1 MNTQHLSVV
10 ETILFSQPYVQ
21 LSLAAVFLLFLRY
34 ALSQSD
40 NIPFINPKKSSELTA
55 SRPRSAFLAQSK
67 EILSKGHELY
77 PDQPYRANTD
87 WGEVLLLPPSL
98 INELRSD
105 PRLDFL
111 EVAQD
116 DSHAYVPGFEPFR
129 SDPKITAV
137 VMKYLTKAL
146 TKITKNLSDEAT
158 LALQES
164 FTDSQEWH
172 EIHMATA
179 FLNLISRLS
188 SRVFMGETLC
198 RNKEWV
204 EVSARYTTQ
213 AFTTS
218 DVLREWSRP
227 FRPFVHWFIPACK
240 ETRRL
245 LAEARRVLEPCIK
258 EREEKSREALARGEP
273 IVYDDAL
280 AWFEKEFT
288 KGYDPAIAQISLS
301 LVAIHTTSDL
311 LQVTVLNI
319 ARHPELFQALR
330 EEIIDVLKTHGL
342 TKQALQNLKLLDS
355 TIKESQRLKPVLL
368 VTWRRAALKEI
379 RLSNGITIRKGQR
392 IGVSNAHMWDSAYYQ
407 DPEKFDAYRFLRMRE
422 NPAEQSSAHLVST
435 SEKHL
440 GFGHGSHAC
449 PGRFFAA
456 NEIKIALCHLLLK
469 YDWKL
474 PDNHE
479 PKPMAYGMSL
489 IPDPRAK
496 LLIRRRTEEIHLES
510 LRHKAD

>member
-1 MNTQHLSVV
+1 
-10 ETILFSQPYVQ
+10 
-21 LSLAAVFLLFLRY
+21 
-34 ALSQSD
+34 
-40 NIPFINPKKSSELTA
+40 
-55 SRPRSAFLAQSK
+55 
-67 EILSKGHELY
+67 
-77 PDQPYRANTD
+77 
-87 WGEVLLLPPSL
+87 
-98 INELRSD
+98 
-105 PRLDFL
+105 
-111 EVAQD
+111 
-116 DSHAYVPGFEPFR
+116 
-129 SDPKITAV
+129 
-137 VMKYLTKAL
+137 
-146 TKITKNLSDEAT
+146 
-158 LALQES
+158 
-164 FTDSQEWH
+164 
-172 EIHMATA
+172 MATA

-218 DVLREWSRP
+218 HVLREWSRP

-330 EEIIDVLKTHGL
+330 DEIIDVLKTHGL

-355 TIKESQRLKPVLL
+355 TIKESQRLKQVLL
-368 VTWRRAALKEI
+368 
-379 RLSNGITIRKGQR
+379 G
-392 IGVSNAHMWDSAYYQ
+392 
-407 DPEKFDAYRFLRMRE
+407 
-422 NPAEQSSAHLVST
+422 
-435 SEKHL
+435 
-440 GFGHGSHAC
+440 
-449 PGRFFAA
+449 
-456 NEIKIALCHLLLK
+456 K
-469 YDWKL
+469 Y
-474 PDNHE
+474 PHHCV
-479 PKPMAYGMSL
+479 A
-489 IPDPRAK
+489 
-496 LLIRRRTEEIHLES
+496 
-510 LRHKAD
+510 